1 MSLSKCGKPLFLQEG
16 RQRSGWW
23 QQLSCPWSPT
33 DSSYSPLLYKA
44 VQSISV
50 QRQGCTVYNV
60 QRHKGLVK
68 SPEVLT
74 ETHFLQATG
83 LNADMCSL
91 LYEKLSWCSVRDD
104 ASRNEPKVFFPTQHL
119 PEAQDAVFSS
129 QKDKEDCSFSVIHAP
144 SMTATCRITFSVCFG
159 FTFPGPDLQKY

>member
-1 MSLSKCGKPLFLQEG
+1 MWEAIVPAG
-16 RQRSGWW
+16 RKAAFRMMAAA
-23 QQLSCPWSPT
+23 QLSLVTHRQLIFPIT
-33 DSSYSPLLYKA
+33 RGKYKA

-119 PEAQDAVFSS
+119 PEAQDVVFSS

-159 FTFPGPDLQKY
+159 FVFPGPDLQKY